1 MGGGGGGGQTGWARL
16 NRLKVEETVDVGANE
31 IATEREVQREISL
44 ENNLSQSWEDLSL
57 TETKDTRGRAKKQER
72 AYIIFFFFHLCMRL
86 KTFFLT

>member
-72 AYIIFFFFHLCMRL
+72 VHISY
-86 KTFFLT
+86 